1 MGRKLVQLFVKKSH
15 YRNPTWET
23 VMWQPHRRIEGE
35 KRLRWVHLW
44 WFIAHQ
50 LPSLIPHNLHSQ
62 PPHLFAQ
69 EWESFRIQWT
79 RTWTD
84 RNWKN
89 VMISCE
95 KGWNSHHGI
104 GSRTCFVGRLR
115 CIGHWEQ
122 GDMPLVIW
130 CGVDWRILQ
139 ISPSFVR
146 AHNPTT
152 HHRAQRIMLSQTPIV
167 GGSWWCR
174 CIVNGQFDNFQ
185 AMDRSVGR

>member
-1 MGRKLVQLFVKKSH
+1 MMGRKLVQLFVKKSH

-23 VMWQPHRRIEGE
+23 VMWQPNHRIEGE

-84 RNWKN
+84 RNWEN
-89 VMISCE
+89 VMMFMW
-95 KGWNSHHGI
+95 KGLKFSSRNRFSHM
-104 GSRTCFVGRLR
+104 LR
-115 CIGHWEQ
+115 RSIE
-122 GDMPLVIW
+122 M
-130 CGVDWRILQ
+130 
-139 ISPSFVR
+139 
-146 AHNPTT
+146 
-152 HHRAQRIMLSQTPIV
+152 HRALGTRWYAVSDLMRGWIEGYCKFRFPLFELTIQQHIIV
-167 GGSWWCR
+167 PS
-174 CIVNGQFDNFQ
+174 
-185 AMDRSVGR
+185 A